1 MRTGF
6 RPCVFPWHE
15 APTGGCFVEEGSVEA
30 VFERSNGLVVGLDGL
45 TRASPIRRKAG
56 EEGRAALVRLAAF
69 CC

>member
-1 MRTGF
+1 M
-6 RPCVFPWHE
+6 
-15 APTGGCFVEEGSVEA
+15 EEGSVEA